1 MQTEY
6 LTKQELASLLRVTT
20 RTITNYQQR
29 PEFPAPVRVGKRN
42 LWSRAA
48 LIEYIAK
55 YQGLA

>member
-29 PEFPAPVRVGKRN
+29 PGFPSPVRVGKRN

-48 LIEYIAK
+48 LIEYIANHLG
-55 YQGLA
+55 QA